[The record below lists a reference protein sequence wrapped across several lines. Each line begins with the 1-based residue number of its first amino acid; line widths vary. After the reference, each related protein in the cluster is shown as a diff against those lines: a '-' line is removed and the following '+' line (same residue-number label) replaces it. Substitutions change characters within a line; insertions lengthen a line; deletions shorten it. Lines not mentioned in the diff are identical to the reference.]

1 MSQNTNDIF
10 TIGVDVGGTKI
21 EAALVNQEGQ
31 VLTTRRSMTNAKNG
45 PDKVIADVARC
56 IRACCGDDGT
66 RVQGIGLG
74 VAGQIDKVTGVVIS
88 SPNLWWDNVDI
99 GNRLQQELGLPIMIT
114 NDVRAATYGEW
125 KHGAGQGINDL
136 VCLFIGTGIGGGVI
150 THGNLLEGYNNSA
163 AELGHMT
170 IVSSG
175 RACRCPN
182 HGCMEA
188 YAGGWA
194 IAERAQE
201 SVQDDKQRGRLIIDL
216 AGSIE
221 AITAATVSRAYSMN
235 DPLARYIIEETA
247 QSLSAGVVSIVNA
260 FNPCLLIFG
269 GGVIQGIPDLIPL
282 TEVLVRKYALK
293 SASSRL
299 KFTRAAL
306 GNLSAVIG
314 AAALARKQLGNLY

>member
-1 MSQNTNDIF
+1 
-10 TIGVDVGGTKI
+10 
-21 EAALVNQEGQ
+21 
-31 VLTTRRSMTNAKNG
+31 MTNAKNG
-45 PDKVIADVARC
+45 PDKVIADVADC
-56 IRACCGDDGT
+56 IRACCGDSCT
-66 RVQGIGLG
+66 RVHGVGLG
-74 VAGQIDKVTGVVIS
+74 VAGQIDKETGIVIS

-99 GNRLQQELGLPIMIT
+99 GNRLQQELGLLVSIT
-114 NDVRAATYGEW
+114 NDVRAAAYGEW

-136 VCLFIGTGIGGGVI
+136 VSLFIGTGIGGGVI
-150 THGNLLEGYNNSA
+150 TNGNLLEGYNNSA

-170 IVSSG
+170 IVTAG

-194 IAERAQE
+194 IAERTQE
-201 SVQDDKQRGRLIIDL
+201 AVQADRQRGHLMIDL

-221 AITAATVSRAYSMN
+221 AITAATVSQAYTMN

-247 QSLSAGVVSIVNA
+247 RYLSAGVVSIVNA
-260 FNPCLLIFG
+260 FNPFLFIFG

-293 SASSRL
+293 SATSRL
-299 KFTRAAL
+299 KFTGAAL
-306 GNLSAVIG
+306 GSLSAVIG
-314 AAALARKQLGNLY
+314 AAALAREQLGNLY